1 MRGACAA
8 RARHVH
14 TRALRSGSK
23 HPDSASDSDSDH
35 ATRQVASRAAAA
47 LGAAKLIFLS
57 YSRLMTRT
65 AFVGNATAN
74 SALAS
79 QQPASSEDEAGLRQ
93 VQSMRLGDA
102 RRLVQARAISRP
114 HLACIS
120 PIPPKRL
127 VQERAEI

>member
-1 MRGACAA
+1 MHGTCLGACAVH
-8 RARHVH
+8 ARHVH

-23 HPDSASDSDSDH
+23 HPDSASASDY
-35 ATRQVASRAAAA
+35 ATCQVASRAAAA

-65 AFVGNATAN
+65 AFAGNATAN

-79 QQPASSEDEAGLRQ
+79 QQPGSSEDEAGLRQ

-102 RRLVQARAISRP
+102 RRLVQ
-114 HLACIS
+114 
-120 PIPPKRL
+120 
-127 VQERAEI
+127 ERAEI

>member
-1 MRGACAA
+1 MHGTCLGACAVH
-8 RARHVH
+8 ARHVRGTC
-14 TRALRSGSK
+14 TRVL
-23 HPDSASDSDSDH
+23 SAAAASTPTPNSASDSDH

-93 VQSMRLGDA
+93 VH
-102 RRLVQARAISRP
+102 P
-114 HLACIS
+114 NPNPNPNPNPS
-120 PIPPKRL
+120 PSPSPG
-127 VQERAEI
+127 